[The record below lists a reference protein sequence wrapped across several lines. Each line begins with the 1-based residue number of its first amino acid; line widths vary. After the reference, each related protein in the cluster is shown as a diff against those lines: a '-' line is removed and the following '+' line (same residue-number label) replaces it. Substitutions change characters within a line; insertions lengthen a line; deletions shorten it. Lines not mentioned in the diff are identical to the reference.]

1 MNLIDE
7 TQAEA
12 LYSEMGPGRE
22 VSGGSAGN
30 TAAGIASLGG
40 ACGFIGKVH
49 NDELGKVFSHDM
61 RAAGVAFDTSH
72 LDAGPAT
79 ARSLILVTPDAER
92 TMNTFLGAC
101 VELGP
106 DDIGEDQIAN
116 AQVTYME
123 GYLWDPPLAKD
134 AFRRAI
140 EIAHGAGRKTALTL
154 SDSFCVDRYRQE
166 FLQLLE
172 GDIDILFANED
183 ELKSL
188 YQVDSFDDALQRV
201 QGHCEIAALTRSEKG
216 SVIVRG
222 NEVHVIDAIP
232 VDPVVDT
239 TGAGDLFASGFL
251 YGLARGHDLKTCGI
265 IAGTAAA
272 EIISHFGAR
281 PETSLKQLVDESV
294 TV

>member
-61 RAAGVAFDTSH
+61 RAAGVTFDTAH
-72 LDAGPAT
+72 LLVGPAT

-106 DDIGEDQIAN
+106 DDIGEDQISN

-123 GYLWDPPLAKD
+123 GYLWDPPMAKD

-154 SDSFCVDRYRQE
+154 SDSFCVGRYRQE

-201 QGHCEIAALTRSEKG
+201 QGHCEIAALTRSDKG
-216 SVIVRG
+216 SVIMRG
-222 NEVHVIDAIP
+222 DEVHVIDANP

-251 YGLARGHDLKTCGI
+251 YGLARGHDLKTCGM

-281 PETSLKQLVDESV
+281 PETSLKKLVGERV
-294 TV
+294 MV